1 MNSRNQIKLALVLF
15 VACTLA
21 GSWAIWKAYETFFF
35 AKAARLEL
43 AK

>member
-1 MNSRNQIKLALVLF
+1 MNHRNQIKLALVLF

-21 GSWAIWKAYETFFF
+21 GSWAVYQAYETFLF